1 MSAVSESIAQRVTL
15 GMLVERYG
23 FEVDPPFA
31 TNVTITSLSDA
42 VDTVIPGSLFIC
54 THEQEPDVLH
64 AAQAGAYAALLPRA
78 SKGQIANAD
87 IPLLYGDFD
96 DRVLG
101 DLASGLAG
109 GPSNAMAVF
118 AVTGAD
124 EQAVDAGVSQLSE
137 FLHMLGNPVAVITAS
152 GSTSMTRTM
161 NLNYPL
167 GILDMQRALS
177 VCAEDGVAA
186 VIIAM
191 DDRTLAEHAL
201 ESVNVDV
208 LGTED
213 VNASASLNELK
224 TRYAFVAEHVH
235 DLVDTRI
242 G

>member
-101 DLASGLAG
+101 DLARPLARP
-109 GPSNAMAVF
+109 PS
-118 AVTGAD
+118 
-124 EQAVDAGVSQLSE
+124 
-137 FLHMLGNPVAVITAS
+137 
-152 GSTSMTRTM
+152 TR
-161 NLNYPL
+161 P
-167 GILDMQRALS
+167 S
-177 VCAEDGVAA
+177 K
-186 VIIAM
+186 
-191 DDRTLAEHAL
+191 
-201 ESVNVDV
+201 SP
-208 LGTED
+208 
-213 VNASASLNELK
+213 
-224 TRYAFVAEHVH
+224 
-235 DLVDTRI
+235 
-242 G
+242 

>member
-124 EQAVDAGVSQLSE
+124 EQAVDAGVSQLS
-137 FLHMLGNPVAVITAS
+137 NSCTCWAI
-152 GSTSMTRTM
+152 RW
-161 NLNYPL
+161 
-167 GILDMQRALS
+167 R
-177 VCAEDGVAA
+177 
-186 VIIAM
+186 
-191 DDRTLAEHAL
+191 
-201 ESVNVDV
+201 
-208 LGTED
+208 
-213 VNASASLNELK
+213 
-224 TRYAFVAEHVH
+224 
-235 DLVDTRI
+235 
-242 G
+242 